1 MKPKRPVFCH
11 RGVIRSAF
19 LLPGV
24 ALALCCITTG
34 ARGQTD
40 FIALR
45 AVRLDG
51 AGGSARTAPIIHAQ
65 AHRTGSVFGLPLRA
79 GGAAWLDLKDP
90 ESSLVNIDELTL
102 SREWDTASL
111 RFRDRRRA
119 LGDLGHQKSHRRID
133 PSGIAL
139 EFLGRAA
146 LGPAVGGAHA
156 VRRRRHPGGR
166 SPAIFPAGAP
176 GRVFLDHVVRAIDPI
191 GWLG

>member
-11 RGVIRSAF
+11 PGVIPSAL

-24 ALALCCITTG
+24 ALALLCITTG

-79 GGAAWLDLKDP
+79 DGAVWLDLRDP

-102 SREWDTASL
+102 SREWDSASL
-111 RFRDRRRA
+111 RFGIGDVPWGISDIRSPIDLLTPRA
-119 LGDLGHQKSHRRID
+119 S
-133 PSGIAL
+133 AL

-146 LGPAVGGAHA
+146 LGPAVGGAHP
-156 VRRRRHPGGR
+156 VRRRGHPGGR
-166 SPAIFPAGAP
+166 SPSVFPASAP
-176 GRVFLDHVVRAIDPI
+176 RRVFLDHVVRALDRI